1 MKHLL
6 CTAGLVLLAVAVRA
20 QGTPNVALKKE
31 LDSLFVVDQQYRKI
45 IMAKDLGG
53 KGDSLS
59 RAMNVPREQLFN
71 HLNQEMGRV
80 DAINLQRI
88 EQIIGQYGY
97 PGKTLVG
104 EPTNV
109 AAFYIIQHSPKIK
122 QYFPLI
128 EAAARKG
135 ELPFHEYAKMQDRL
149 LMQEGKE
156 QIYGTQGR
164 GYPTKGPDGR
174 QGPMQMFIWPIKD
187 PATVNQRRKE
197 AGFTDTVEE
206 NARRLGIEY
215 KVITL
220 EEAKA
225 MEKNSQAQHNKQ

>member
-6 CTAGLVLLAVAVRA
+6 CLAGLVLLAVAVRA
-20 QGTPNVALKKE
+20 QGTLNVALKKE
-31 LDSLFVVDQQYRKI
+31 LDSLLVADQQYREI
-45 IMAKDLGG
+45 LMAKNLGG
-53 KGDSLS
+53 KGDSLA
-59 RAMNVPREQLFN
+59 RALNVPREQVFER
-71 HLNQEMGRV
+71 LNRETDRI
-80 DAINLQRI
+80 DSSNLRRI
-88 EQIIGQYGY
+88 EQIIGQHGY
-97 PGKTLVG
+97 PGKTMVG

-122 QYFPLI
+122 QYISLI

-135 ELPFHEYAKMQDRL
+135 ELPFYEYAKMQDRL

-156 QIYGTQGR
+156 QIYGTQAR
-164 GYPTKGPDGR
+164 GFPMKGPDGR

-187 PATVNQRRKE
+187 PKNVNQRRKE
-197 AGFTDTVEE
+197 ARFTSTVEE
-206 NARRLGIEY
+206 NARRLGVEY

-225 MEKNSQAQHNKQ
+225 MENNSRPQKQ

>member
-6 CTAGLVLLAVAVRA
+6 CTACLVLLAVAAPA
-20 QGTPNVALKKE
+20 QGTHDAALKKE
-31 LDSLFVVDQQYRKI
+31 LDSLFVADQKYREF
-45 IMAKDLGG
+45 MMGKDLGG
-53 KGDSLS
+53 KADSLVQVL
-59 RAMNVPREQLFN
+59 NVPREQLPN
-71 HLNQEMGRV
+71 YLMTEMMRV
-80 DAINLQRI
+80 DSSNVQRL
-88 EQIIGQYGY
+88 EQIMGQYGY

-122 QYFPLI
+122 EYIPLI

-135 ELPFHEYAKMQDRL
+135 ELPFYEYAKMQDRL

-164 GYPTKGPDGR
+164 NFGKMDKGGHLQQSPT
-174 QGPMQMFIWPIKD
+174 FVWPIKD
-187 PATVNQRRKE
+187 PKHVNQRRKE

-206 NARRLGIEY
+206 NTRRLGIEY
-215 KVITL
+215 KVMTL
-220 EEAKA
+220 AEAKA
-225 MEKNSQAQHNKQ
+225 LEKKYLPEKQ

>member
-1 MKHLL
+1 MKTLL
-6 CTAGLVLLAVAVRA
+6 CTACLVLLAVAARA
-20 QGTPNVALKKE
+20 QGVSNTALKKE
-31 LDSLFVVDQQYRKI
+31 LDSLFAVDQQYRKFV
-45 IMAKDLGG
+45 MNKDLGG
-53 KGDSLS
+53 KADSL
-59 RAMNVPREQLFN
+59 AQALNVPREQLPDY
-71 HLNQEMGRV
+71 LGREMMRL
-80 DAINLQRI
+80 DASNLQRL
-88 EQIIGQYGY
+88 EQIMGQYGY

-122 QYFPLI
+122 QYIPLI

-135 ELPFHEYAKMQDRL
+135 ELPFYEYAKMQDRL

-164 GYPTKGPDGR
+164 GFVTKGADGR
-174 QGPMQMFIWPIKD
+174 PGPMQMFIWPIKD
-187 PATVNQRRKE
+187 PKNVNQRRKE

-215 KVITL
+215 KVMTL

-225 MEKNSQAQHNKQ
+225 LEKK

>member
-1 MKHLL
+1 MKTLL
-6 CTAGLVLLAVAVRA
+6 CTACLVLLAVAARA
-20 QGTPNVALKKE
+20 QGVSNAALKKE
-31 LDSLFVVDQQYRKI
+31 LDSLFAVDQQYRKFV
-45 IMAKDLGG
+45 MNKDLGG
-53 KGDSLS
+53 KADSL
-59 RAMNVPREQLFN
+59 AQALNVPREQLPDY
-71 HLNQEMGRV
+71 LGREMMRL
-80 DAINLQRI
+80 DASNLQRL
-88 EQIIGQYGY
+88 EQIMGQYGY

-122 QYFPLI
+122 QYIPLI

-135 ELPFHEYAKMQDRL
+135 ELPFYEYAKMQDRL

-164 GYPTKGPDGR
+164 GFATKGADGR
-174 QGPMQMFIWPIKD
+174 PGPMQMFIWPIKD
-187 PATVNQRRKE
+187 PKNVNQRRKE

-215 KVITL
+215 KVMTL

-225 MEKNSQAQHNKQ
+225 LEKK

>member
-6 CTAGLVLLAVAVRA
+6 CTACLVLLAVAARA
-20 QGTPNVALKKE
+20 QGTPDAALRKE
-31 LDSLFVVDQQYRKI
+31 LDSLFVVDQKYR
-45 IMAKDLGG
+45 MMMGFTGAR
-53 KGDSLS
+53 GDSLV
-59 RAMNVPREQLFN
+59 RALNVSREQLPEY
-71 HLNQEMGRV
+71 LGREMMRV
-80 DAINLQRI
+80 DASNLQRL

-122 QYFPLI
+122 EYIPLI

-135 ELPFHEYAKMQDRL
+135 ELPFYLYAMMYDRH

-156 QIYGTQGR
+156 QVYGTQGR
-164 GYPTKGPDGR
+164 GYATNGADGR
-174 QGPMQMFIWPIKD
+174 PGPMQMFIWPIKD
-187 PATVNQRRKE
+187 PKNVNQRRKE

-215 KVITL
+215 KVMTL
-220 EEAKA
+220 AEAKA
-225 MEKNSQAQHNKQ
+225 LEKQ

>member
-6 CTAGLVLLAVAVRA
+6 CTACLVLLAVAASA
-20 QGTPNVALKKE
+20 QGTLNVALKKE
-31 LDSLFVVDQQYRKI
+31 LDSLFAADQQYRDI
-45 IMAKDLGG
+45 LMAKDLGG

-59 RAMNVPREQLFN
+59 QALNVPRAQLPE
-71 HLNQEMGRV
+71 HLGRETMRI
-80 DAINLQRI
+80 DASNLRRI

-122 QYFPLI
+122 QYIPLI
-128 EAAARKG
+128 EAAARQG
-135 ELPFHEYAKMQDRL
+135 EIPFDEYGKMQDRM

-156 QIYGTQGR
+156 QIYGTQARNFG
-164 GYPTKGPDGR
+164 KVAKDGKL
-174 QGPMQMFIWPIKD
+174 QQSPMFIWPIKD
-187 PATVNQRRKE
+187 PKNVNQRRKE

-206 NARRLGIEY
+206 YARRGGVEY
-215 KVITL
+215 NVMTL
-220 EEAKA
+220 EEVKT
-225 MEKNSQAQHNKQ
+225 MENAFRAEK

>member
-6 CTAGLVLLAVAVRA
+6 CVAGLVLLAVAARA
-20 QGTPNVALKKE
+20 QGAPNAALKKE
-31 LDSLFVVDQQYRKI
+31 LDSLFAADQRYRGFLMSKN
-45 IMAKDLGG
+45 LGG
-53 KGDSLS
+53 KGDSLA
-59 RAMNVPREQLFN
+59 RAWNVPREQVFN
-71 HLNQEMGRV
+71 HLNREV
-80 DAINLQRI
+80 DRIDSSNLQRI

-104 EPTNV
+104 EPTHV

-122 QYFPLI
+122 QYIPLI

-164 GYPTKGPDGR
+164 GFAQFGPDGKP
-174 QGPMQMFIWPIKD
+174 GPMQFIIWPIKD
-187 PATVNQRRKE
+187 PKDVNRRRKE
-197 AGFTDTVEE
+197 AGFTETVEE
-206 NARRLGIEY
+206 NAQRLGIEY
-215 KVITL
+215 KVLTL

-225 MEKNSQAQHNKQ
+225 MEKNAQAGKQ